1 MKSEKSPNFFQRFWE
16 MVRHTNTIFF
26 APTTPLYVKAS
37 LALGL
42 LYCLSP
48 FDLIPEWVPV
58 LGVMDDLALAALLVT
73 WANRMAAPGSPP
85 GPKNRGG
92 RT

>member
-1 MKSEKSPNFFQRFWE
+1 MKPPKPANFLVLFWE
-16 MVRHTNTIFF
+16 MVRHTQKIFF
-26 APTTPLYVKAS
+26 APTTPLYIKAA

-48 FDLIPEWVPV
+48 WDLIPEWVPV
-58 LGVMDDLALAALLVT
+58 LGVMDDLALAALLIA

-85 GPKNRGG
+85 GPENRRG